1 MLDAGVQEI
10 CKSILGYAK
19 WENFSKVKEK
29 ARRIMF
35 VSRHNVADQI
45 PDIRKIVTIGS
56 GSDKEMDDI
65 FVTRY
70 ACYL

>member
-1 MLDAGVQEI
+1 
-10 CKSILGYAK
+10 
-19 WENFSKVKEK
+19 
-29 ARRIMF
+29 MF